1 MRGDRRRPAA
11 TGTRAPRLRL
21 DAVACAG
28 VGMCAYLAPD
38 TVALDSWGFPV
49 VPPEDLAPHQLR
61 SARIA
66 AAACPKRALHLT
78 DTT

>member
-1 MRGDRRRPAA
+1 MTRDNRAPAA
-11 TGTRAPRLRL
+11 TPNPRLRV

-28 VGMCAYLAPD
+28 IGICAYLAPD
-38 TVALDSWGFPV
+38 TLTLDSWGFPIA
-49 VPPEDLAPHQLR
+49 PPGHLTARQLR

-78 DTT
+78 RST